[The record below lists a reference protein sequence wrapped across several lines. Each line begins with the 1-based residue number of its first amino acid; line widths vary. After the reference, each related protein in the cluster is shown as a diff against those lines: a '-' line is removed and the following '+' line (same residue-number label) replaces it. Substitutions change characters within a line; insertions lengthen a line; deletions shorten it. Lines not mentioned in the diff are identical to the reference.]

1 MAIPVN
7 VEQYIE
13 KHPKWQN
20 ELKRLRKLMQSFPF
34 EETIKW
40 GGPVY
45 TFKGKNL
52 IGLAA
57 FKNHFGLWFFHGSD
71 LQNNTKLFQM
81 AKEGKTKNMRQ
92 IKYVEGENPDYDIL
106 KEYIKESIELAKEGK
121 LINRRD
127 ETLVIIP
134 PEFENLFKKHNDLEI
149 NFKNLSPGKQKE
161 YILYVTE
168 AKREET
174 KEGRIDKIIPLIAKG
189 KGLNDKYKK

>member
-1 MAIPVN
+1 MAKPEN

-13 KHPKWQN
+13 KHPKWQK
-20 ELKRLRKLMQSFPF
+20 ELKELRELLRSFAL

-45 TFKGKNL
+45 TYNRRNL

-57 FKNHFGLWFFHGSD
+57 FKNHFALWFFHGSNLKKD
-71 LQNNTKLFQM
+71 TKLLNYAQ
-81 AKEGKTKNMRQ
+81 EGKTQNLRQ
-92 IKYVEGENPDYDIL
+92 IKYVEGEIPDHELL
-106 KEYIKESIELAKEGK
+106 KEYLEESINLAKQGMLTTK
-121 LINRRD
+121 KDAKPVDIQKD
-127 ETLVIIP
+127 FIVI
-134 PEFENLFKKHNDLEI
+134 FEEVADLEL

-161 YILYVTE
+161 YILYITE

-174 KEGRIDKIIPLIAKG
+174 KKKRVEKSIPLIMEG